1 MRPNRH
7 FDGYFVDPTE
17 VVGMELRE
25 ALEAVPGVGWH
36 QGLLVVPGNA
46 YGLVQ
51 AVLAHVGVGH
61 TAQRVAPS
69 REGQSSA
76 MPTGELREFVP
87 AMLTDY
93 QKDGIVFAADL
104 PGAHFWHPCGA
115 GKTLSAIA
123 WALLQDGPVLAVTR
137 AAARRTW
144 EIEVE
149 KYSHLEP
156 YIWKPVSLKRKKD
169 KWADL
174 GEYLVWCAEE
184 GQRPFII
191 IAWETL
197 QSALGDVRKLK
208 PTSVIYDEA
217 HRGKSHKRWQ
227 AVTREDG
234 GVKFSK
240 RDNMTSAAM
249 DISRMAKRR
258 LCTTATPVRNRLR
271 DLWAQLDLAEPGQW
285 GPFYGWAA
293 RYCGSKPGRYG
304 GIDTSGQSNID
315 ELQARLMRV
324 AHVVPY
330 ATTHAQLPPKRRQV
344 TYLPVESQQK
354 PAAMKREIARAGK
367 IGGSALLEVML
378 AEAATRK
385 RGYILDL
392 VKDHLHDG
400 KGKVILFTGRRRD
413 AEQLAESVR
422 KGVKAQVWMGH
433 GDTAS
438 GERDKIR
445 EGYMAH
451 DGPCVLV
458 GTGDA
463 WGESLNLQDT
473 DALILAMLP
482 YTPGQVV
489 QWEGR
494 VARLGQ
500 KRPVI
505 VHYIVAEG
513 TVDERVAA
521 LLLEKLPA
529 VEAVV
534 GDAEAGRLHDE
545 LRGTDKEDELVARM
559 LAKIGADDASSD

>member
-1 MRPNRH
+1 MRTNKHFHGYLVEPN
-7 FDGYFVDPTE
+7 VALPIQ
-17 VVGMELRE
+17 VQA
-25 ALEAVPGVGWH
+25 ALETVPGVRWEHG
-36 QGLLVVPGNA
+36 QLRVPTNA
-46 YGLVQ
+46 YTLVHN
-51 AVLAHVGVGH
+51 VLGSIGVGH
-61 TAQRVAPS
+61 TAQNINAAAWKDSVS
-69 REGQSSA
+69 FH
-76 MPTGELREFVP
+76 ELRDFVP
-87 AMLTDY
+87 GMLTDY
-93 QKDGIVFAADL
+93 QQEGIAFAL
-104 PGAHFWHPCGA
+104 TRPGSHLWWPCGA
-115 GKTLSAIA
+115 GKTLGAIV
-123 WALLQDGPVLAVTR
+123 WAVAAGGPIVAVTR

-144 EIEVE
+144 ELEVQ
-149 KYSHLEP
+149 KYSHLAP
-156 YIWKPVSLKRKKD
+156 YIWKPASLKRKKD
-169 KWADL
+169 RWADL

-184 GQRPFII
+184 GRRPFVIV
-191 IAWETL
+191 AWETL
-197 QSALGDVRKLK
+197 QSALADIRKLK

-240 RDNMTSAAM
+240 RENMTSAAM
-249 DISRMAKRR
+249 DISRLAKRR

-271 DLWAQLDLAEPGQW
+271 DLWAQLDLAEPALW
-285 GPFYGWAA
+285 GAFYPWAS

-304 GIDTSGQSNID
+304 GIDTTGQSNTD
-315 ELQARLMRV
+315 ELQQRLNAV

-344 TYLPVESQQK
+344 TYLPVEDQQK
-354 PAAMKREIARAGK
+354 PAAMKRDIARASK
-367 IGGSALLEVML
+367 VGGSALLEVML
-378 AEAATRK
+378 CEAASRK
-385 RGYILDL
+385 RGFILDL
-392 VKDHLHDG
+392 AKDHLHDG
-400 KGKVILFTGRRRD
+400 EGKVIIFTGRRKD
-413 AEQLAESVR
+413 AEQLAASVQ
-422 KGVKAQVWMGH
+422 KATGAQVWMGH
-433 GDTAS
+433 GDTPAPV
-438 GERDKIR
+438 RDEIR
-445 EGYMAH
+445 EQYMAS

-473 DALILAMLP
+473 DALILAQLP

-505 VHYIVAEG
+505 VHYVVAEG

-534 GDAEAGRLHDE
+534 GDGVAGQLHSELSGAEHEAD
-545 LRGTDKEDELVARM
+545 LVASM
-559 LAKIGADDASSD
+559 LSKIGADDVDQD